1 MGINQGQLATGGTR
15 WSRRKA
21 AAFKGCTS
29 RISRE
34 AYVRSCERLGVQFPG
49 PTRRLMRIIWPAAQG
64 ATSDA
69 AATLIHTLGYF
80 TVTAAAALLI

>member
-1 MGINQGQLATGGTR
+1 
-15 WSRRKA
+15 
-21 AAFKGCTS
+21 
-29 RISRE
+29 
-34 AYVRSCERLGVQFPG
+34 
-49 PTRRLMRIIWPAAQG
+49 MRIIWPAAQG